1 MPRSEVASGG
11 REDLGEEI
19 LRRWMDLFV
28 QMQYGSI
35 SNWLMHE
42 LTFAQARVLIVIAAR
57 KTQTLG
63 ELAAL
68 LDVGKATASVLVQ
81 RLVDR
86 GLLERREDPRDRRR
100 VEISLSEKGAE
111 IGAGR
116 RGAREGQ
123 WRSWLE
129 RMSEEELGD
138 LARGLAALARAAG
151 EPDQNR

>member
-11 REDLGEEI
+11 REELGEEI